1 MPWIRDIQ
9 DESFDEEVQLNIQR
23 NLIQYEKLGM
33 LQKIVLSLVSGL
45 TATQEE
51 LHILQREFI
60 RLDKNKTG
68 TLSKHQLETMT
79 NKKLQNQYDID
90 WDKIIEQ
97 CDSKG
102 DKAIDFQ
109 EFMSACINR

>member
-1 MPWIRDIQ
+1 MRCLERDQNKRPSIAQLFDEPWIRDIQ

-51 LHILQREFI
+51 LH
-60 RLDKNKTG
+60 
-68 TLSKHQLETMT
+68 QL
-79 NKKLQNQYDID
+79 
-90 WDKIIEQ
+90 
-97 CDSKG
+97 
-102 DKAIDFQ
+102 
-109 EFMSACINR
+109 